1 MSSAVKDIGT
11 YEENIINK
19 QIQMK
24 EKFSKLGKKE
34 KLTTDETVY
43 LYTDMGEY
51 AISFEF
57 TEENGEP
64 ITDED
69 GFGKE
74 WISKEQ
80 LENILEVAKKI
91 IAVKDLNV
99 GDWFWDNETDNKII
113 EKRWS
118 FNNYM
123 NKPVCTIS
131 VYSV

>member
-1 MSSAVKDIGT
+1 MS

-19 QIQMK
+19 QIQLE
-24 EKFSKLGKKE
+24 EKFSKLDKKAM
-34 KLTTDETVY
+34 LTTDETVY
-43 LYTDMGEY
+43 LYTDVGEY

-57 TEENGEP
+57 TEDDGEP
-64 ITDED
+64 IADEN
-69 GFGKE
+69 GFGKL

-80 LENILEVAKKI
+80 LENILNIAKKI
-91 IAVKDLNV
+91 ITVKDLNV
-99 GDWFWDNETDNKII
+99 GDWFYDNETDNKII

>member
-1 MSSAVKDIGT
+1 MSSAVRDIGT

-57 TEENGEP
+57 TEEDIMRSELVKFIINKLK
-64 ITDED
+64 TLED
-69 GFGKE
+69 K
-74 WISKEQ
+74 
-80 LENILEVAKKI
+80 
-91 IAVKDLNV
+91 
-99 GDWFWDNETDNKII
+99 
-113 EKRWS
+113 
-118 FNNYM
+118 
-123 NKPVCTIS
+123 
-131 VYSV
+131 

>member
-57 TEENGEP
+57 TEEDGAP

-80 LENILEVAKKI
+80 LENILNIAKKI
-91 IAVKDLNV
+91 ITVKDLNV
-99 GDWFWDNETDNKII
+99 GDWFYDNETDNKII

>member
-1 MSSAVKDIGT
+1 MS

-19 QIQMK
+19 QIQLE
-24 EKFSKLGKKE
+24 EKFSKLDKKAM
-34 KLTTDETVY
+34 LTTDETVY
-43 LYTDMGEY
+43 LYTDVGEY

-57 TEENGEP
+57 TEDDGEP
-64 ITDED
+64 IADEN
-69 GFGKE
+69 GFGKL

-80 LENILEVAKKI
+80 LENILNIAKKI
-91 IAVKDLNV
+91 ITVKDLNV
-99 GDWFWDNETDNKII
+99 GDWFYDNETDNKVV

-118 FNNYM
+118 FNSYM